1 MRRQR
6 RCLFRAARLT
16 GPLLCGSQAPTRKI
30 YMLAGIQP
38 SVELTGGPW
47 FTDNE
52 LDTELVEQLK
62 KIVHKRLQQLV
73 GRRAPVSSQLPAPPA
88 ACS

>member
-1 MRRQR
+1 
-6 RCLFRAARLT
+6 
-16 GPLLCGSQAPTRKI
+16 
-30 YMLAGIQP
+30 MLAGIQP

-62 KIVHKRLQQLV
+62 KIVQKFLQQKV
-73 GRRAPVSSQLPAPPA
+73 RDVCWSRQHSSL
-88 ACS
+88 SKEIELT

>member
-1 MRRQR
+1 
-6 RCLFRAARLT
+6 
-16 GPLLCGSQAPTRKI
+16 
-30 YMLAGIQP
+30 MLAGIQP

-73 GRRAPVSSQLPAPPA
+73 SRRASISSQLCALIVE
-88 ACS
+88 CS

>member
-1 MRRQR
+1 
-6 RCLFRAARLT
+6 
-16 GPLLCGSQAPTRKI
+16 
-30 YMLAGIQP
+30 MLAGIQP

-62 KIVHKRLQQLV
+62 KIVQKFLQQRV
-73 GRRAPVSSQLPAPPA
+73 RDSRSRRRSSLHPDE
-88 ACS
+88 